1 MGNVRVWE
9 SRFVRRVRVIIT
21 TGGVVAVALYLFPKN
36 QPMEVMTMSI
46 RNYWLFKSEPSC
58 FSFENL
64 RTSPDS
70 TEHWDGVRNYQARN
84 YLRHSIRVGDG
95 VLFYHSNI
103 PDPAVVGIAEVVRA
117 GYPDWTAQDPQGEHF
132 DPRSSATNP
141 VWYMVDIRAVKP
153 LPNPVTLSILKE
165 IPLLFGMTLLT
176 RSRLSIQPVR
186 EEEWLIILNLGGA
199 GE

>member
-1 MGNVRVWE
+1 MP
-9 SRFVRRVRVIIT
+9 S
-21 TGGVVAVALYLFPKN
+21 
-36 QPMEVMTMSI
+36 

-58 FSFENL
+58 FSFDNL
-64 RTSPDS
+64 IDRPDN
-70 TEHWDGVRNYQARN
+70 TDHWDGVRNYQARN
-84 YLRHSIRVGDG
+84 YLRDNIRAGDG

-103 PDPAVVGIAEVVRA
+103 PDPAIVGIAEVVRG
-117 GYPDWTAQDPQGEHF
+117 GYPDWTARDPQGEHF

-165 IPLLFGMTLLT
+165 IPALSGMMLLT

-186 EEEWLIILNLGGA
+186 EEEWLLILRLGGV
-199 GE
+199 EE